1 MPGIRRWALKNLSHT
16 SLHRRFFGLAL
27 GLALPLLA
35 VATDDP
41 AAKQQQLD
49 QLKAKLSQVQQAQ
62 DQALQKRDAVQVQ
75 LRTSERA
82 IATASHEYQDLDRQ
96 VGAAEGQLGDLQ
108 WRKAAQ
114 QAALDAQKNALAQ
127 QMQAAYREGRDSQ
140 LRLLLDAQDPESV
153 GRMLAYYDYVN
164 QARAQRI
171 GAVRQELSAL
181 DQVDAHITLQ
191 LANLKKLRDNRAAS
205 LAELQSRG
213 KSRRQLLATLDA
225 GIKNRNAEIGRLNK
239 DQQAMQSLV
248 NSLNQAMSDV
258 PAELTQG
265 KRFSTLRGHLLWPV
279 GGKML
284 DYYGQ
289 PRAGGHLHWEGD
301 LIAAPMGT
309 PVRAISQGRVVY
321 TDWMPHFGLIVIVD
335 HGEGYLSIYAHNQNV
350 TRSVG
355 DYVKAGDV
363 IAALGDSGGQDG
375 PALYFELRHGNDTLD
390 PRRWCRGR
398 LPGG

>member
-1 MPGIRRWALKNLSHT
+1 MPTALYRNLPHAV
-16 SLHRRFFGLAL
+16 LLL
-27 GLALPLLA
+27 GLSLLA
-35 VATDDP
+35 WSAGADDP

-49 QLKAKLSQVQQAQ
+49 KLKAKLSQVQQTQ
-62 DQALQKRDAVQVQ
+62 DQALAKRDAVQVQ
-75 LRTSERA
+75 LRASERA
-82 IATASHEYQDLDRQ
+82 IADATREYQLLDRQ
-96 VGAAEGQLGDLQ
+96 VGAAEGQLSELQ
-108 WRKAAQ
+108 RQRAAQ
-114 QAALDAQKNALAQ
+114 QAALDAQKSALAQ

-140 LRLLLDAQDPESV
+140 LRLLLDAQDPETV

-164 QARAQRI
+164 QARTQRI
-171 GAVRQELSAL
+171 GAVRQELAAL
-181 DQVDAHITLQ
+181 DQVDAHIQLQ
-191 LANLKKLRDNRAAS
+191 VANLKKLRDNRAAS
-205 LAELQSRG
+205 LADLQSRG

-225 GIKNRNAEIGRLNK
+225 GIKSRNSEIARLNK

-248 NSLNQAMSDV
+248 NSLNQAMSEV

-265 KRFSTLRGHLLWPV
+265 KRFSTLKGRLLWPV

-301 LIAAPMGT
+301 LIAAPLGT

-321 TDWMPHFGLIVIVD
+321 ADWMPHFGLIVIVD

-355 DYVKAGDV
+355 DYVKAGEV

>member
-1 MPGIRRWALKNLSHT
+1 LSIV
-16 SLHRRFFGLAL
+16 LHRSIPRAALLL
-27 GLALPLLA
+27 GLSL
-35 VATDDP
+35 VAWSAGADDP

-49 QLKAKLSQVQQAQ
+49 KLKTRLTQVQQAQ
-62 DQALQKRDAVQVQ
+62 DQALQKREAVQVQ
-75 LRTSERA
+75 LRSSERA
-82 IATASHEYQDLDRQ
+82 IASASHEYAELDRQ
-96 VGAAEGQLGDLQ
+96 VGTAEGQLGDLQ
-108 WRKAAQ
+108 RQKAAR
-114 QAALDAQKNALAQ
+114 QASLDAQKTALAQ
-127 QMQAAYREGRDSQ
+127 QLQAAYREGRDSQ

-153 GRMLAYYDYVN
+153 GRMLAYYDYMN

-171 GAVRQELSAL
+171 GAVRQELAAL
-181 DQVDAHITLQ
+181 DQVDAHIQLQ
-191 LANLKKLRDNRAAS
+191 LANLKKLRDNRSAS

-213 KSRRQLLATLDA
+213 KSRRQLLAALEA
-225 GIKNRNAEIGRLNK
+225 GIKNRNAEIARLNK

-248 NSLNQAMSDV
+248 NSLHQAMSDV
-258 PAELTQG
+258 PAELMQG

-279 GGKML
+279 EGRMVDRFGE
-284 DYYGQ
+284 

-350 TRSVG
+350 TRQVG
-355 DYVKAGDV
+355 DYVKAGEV

>member
-1 MPGIRRWALKNLSHT
+1 MI
-16 SLHRRFFGLAL
+16 GL
-27 GLALPLLA
+27 LLA
-35 VATDDP
+35 APAQAADDP

-82 IATASHEYQDLDRQ
+82 IAAASHEYAELDRQ
-96 VGAAEGQLGDLQ
+96 VDASKGQLSDLQ
-108 WRKAAQ
+108 RQKAVQ
-114 QAALDAQKNALAQ
+114 QTALDAQKTALAQ

-164 QARAQRI
+164 RARAARI
-171 GAVRQELSAL
+171 ETVHQELTAL
-181 DQVDAHITLQ
+181 DQVDAHIQLQ

-225 GIKNRNAEIGRLNK
+225 GIKNRNAEITRLNK

-248 NSLNQAMSDV
+248 DSLHQAMSDV
-258 PAELTQG
+258 PAELMQG

-279 GGKML
+279 DGKML

-289 PRAGGHLHWEGD
+289 SRAGGHLRWEGD

-321 TDWMPHFGLIVIVD
+321 ADWMPHFGLIVIVD

-350 TRSVG
+350 TRQVG
-355 DYVKAGDV
+355 DYVKAGEV

-390 PRRWCRGR
+390 PRRWCHGR

>member
-1 MPGIRRWALKNLSHT
+1 MSIV
-16 SLHRRFFGLAL
+16 LHRSIPRAALLL
-27 GLALPLLA
+27 GLSL
-35 VATDDP
+35 VAWSAGADDP

-49 QLKAKLSQVQQAQ
+49 KLKTRLTQVQQAQ
-62 DQALQKRDAVQVQ
+62 DQALQKREAVQVQ
-75 LRTSERA
+75 LRSSERA
-82 IATASHEYQDLDRQ
+82 IASASHEYAELDRQ

-108 WRKAAQ
+108 RQKAARR
-114 QAALDAQKNALAQ
+114 AALDAQKTALAQ

-171 GAVRQELSAL
+171 GAVRQQLAAL
-181 DQVDAHITLQ
+181 DQVDAHIQLQ
-191 LANLKKLRDNRAAS
+191 LGNLKKLRDNRSAS

-225 GIKNRNAEIGRLNK
+225 GIKNRNAEIARLNK

-248 NSLNQAMSDV
+248 DSLHQAMSDV
-258 PAELTQG
+258 PAELMQG

-279 GGKML
+279 DGRMVDRFGE
-284 DYYGQ
+284 

-309 PVRAISQGRVVY
+309 PVRAISQGQVVY
-321 TDWMPHFGLIVIVD
+321 ADWMPHFGLIVIVD

-350 TRSVG
+350 TRQVG
-355 DYVKAGDV
+355 DYVKAGEV

>member
-1 MPGIRRWALKNLSHT
+1 MPAKLTPYRILPPAALLAA
-16 SLHRRFFGLAL
+16 LAL
-27 GLALPLLA
+27 SLTLALPA
-35 VATDDP
+35 AADD
-41 AAKQQQLD
+41 ASAKQQQLD
-49 QLKAKLSQVQQAQ
+49 KLKTRLSQVQQAQ
-62 DQALQKRDAVQVQ
+62 DQALAKRDAVQVQ
-75 LRTSERA
+75 LRASERA
-82 IATASHEYQDLDRQ
+82 IADATHEYQLLDRQ
-96 VGAAEGQLGDLQ
+96 VGAAEGQLGELQ
-108 WRKAAQ
+108 RQKTAQ
-114 QAALDAQKNALAQ
+114 QAALDAQKSALAQ

-140 LRLLLDAQDPESV
+140 LRLLLDAQDPETV

-171 GAVRQELSAL
+171 GAVRQELAAL
-181 DQVDAHITLQ
+181 DQVDAHIQLQ
-191 LANLKKLRDNRAAS
+191 VANLKKLRDNRAAS
-205 LAELQSRG
+205 LADLQSRG

-225 GIKNRNAEIGRLNK
+225 GIKSRNGELARLNK

-265 KRFSTLRGHLLWPV
+265 KRFSTLKGRLLWPV

-301 LIAAPMGT
+301 LIAAPLGT

-321 TDWMPHFGLIVIVD
+321 ADWMPHFGLIVIVD

-355 DYVKAGDV
+355 DYVKAGEV